1 MAKKVDRVAAAVAA
15 ILCSGGIGAAQA
27 QGQGN
32 EERLARDVEALKAE
46 VKALREQG
54 RAQPSSPPAG
64 SGLSTSVGGV
74 SLTLYGTA
82 NVDAGTVERTGATA
96 ITAPLNSLVGAP
108 GAAPV
113 NQSQRTT
120 LRSNSSNVGLR
131 GSRALGAGIG
141 VTFQVESALGLDGNA
156 STLAGRDTFIGLT
169 SPYGTLLYGSNMDSP
184 YKRGVQDRDPFF
196 ATGVA
201 TQKGILGSPG
211 FNVSSVNAVSGVTV
225 GGNAAGAQQQNA
237 GFDARLNNLIVYRSP
252 TINGLSAE
260 IAHGLNEQR
269 SSSSGVQID
278 PRVLS
283 LQVRYVFGPLFSSVA
298 YERRSDVFGL
308 NSLTALNAGTGVT
321 GAAFVLT
328 PGADSRDT
336 ASKVGLG
343 ARLGA
348 GTDVLLVWESLKYTT
363 NVGPVSSFD
372 RDAWIA
378 SLSQKL
384 GMHRAIV
391 SYGLARDGACSL
403 AAGGACSTAGLG
415 ATQWS
420 IGYDYTVDT
429 HTNLYVFGTRIRN
442 DDAAAYNFGVSGAP
456 AAGVGADP
464 TAIALGIR
472 YRF

>member
-1 MAKKVDRVAAAVAA
+1 MAHKRTHASAAVIAAAACIGGATA
-15 ILCSGGIGAAQA
+15 ISAQA
-27 QGQGN
+27 QTTDD
-32 EERLARDVEALKAE
+32 RLARDVEALRAE
-46 VKALREQG
+46 VKALRDQSKP
-54 RAQPSSPPAG
+54 PSAPG
-64 SGLSTSVGGV
+64 GLSTSVAGV

-96 ITAPLNSLVGAP
+96 SATALNSLVGAP
-108 GAAPV
+108 GPTPT
-113 NQSQRTT
+113 NLSQRTT

-196 ATGVA
+196 VTGVA

-211 FNVSSVNAVSGVTV
+211 FNVASVNAVSGVTV

-252 TINGLSAE
+252 VFNGLSAE

-269 SSSSGVQID
+269 SNSSGVQVD
-278 PRVLS
+278 PKVVS
-283 LQVRYVFGPLFSSVA
+283 LQVRYILGPLFTSYA
-298 YERRSDVFGL
+298 FERRSDVFGL

-321 GAAFVLT
+321 GAAFALT

-336 ASKVGLG
+336 ANKFGVG

-348 GTDVLLVWESLKYTT
+348 GTDLLLVWESLKYTT
-363 NVGPVSSFD
+363 TVGPVSSFE
-372 RDAWIA
+372 RDAWVA
-378 SLSQKL
+378 SVSQRF
-384 GMHRAIV
+384 GMHRAII
-391 SYGLARDGACSL
+391 SYSLARDGQCAL
-403 AAGGACSTAGLG
+403 AAGAPCSTAGLG
-415 ATQWS
+415 ANQLAL
-420 IGYDYTVDT
+420 GYDYTLDSN
-429 HTNLYVFGTRIRN
+429 TNLYVFGTRIRN
-442 DDAAAYNFGVSGAP
+442 DAAAAYNFGVSGAP

-464 TAIALGIR
+464 TAVALGIR

>member
-1 MAKKVDRVAAAVAA
+1 MASNKVGVTAAFAAA
-15 ILCSGGIGAAQA
+15 LWTGGLGAAQA
-27 QGQGN
+27 QSSD
-32 EERLARDVEALKAE
+32 ERLARDVEALKAE

-54 RAQPSSPPAG
+54 KPTPTAPAG
-64 SGLSTSVGGV
+64 SGLSTNIGGV

-82 NVDAGTVERTGATA
+82 NVDAGTVQRTGATA
-96 ITAPLNSLVGAP
+96 QSTALNSLVGAP
-108 GAAPV
+108 GVTPTNV
-113 NQSQRTT
+113 PERTT

-131 GSRALGAGIG
+131 GSRALGGGYG

-184 YKRGVQDRDPFF
+184 YKRGVQERDPFF
-196 ATGVA
+196 VTGIA

-211 FNVSSVNAVSGVTV
+211 FNVASVNAVSGVTV
-225 GGNAAGAQQQNA
+225 GGNAANAQQQNA

-252 TINGLSAE
+252 VFNGLSAE
-260 IAHGLNEQR
+260 IAQGLNEQR
-269 SSSSGVQID
+269 SSSNGVQID

-283 LQVRYVFGPLFSSVA
+283 LQVRYVSGPLFGSYA

-321 GAAFVLT
+321 GAAFALT
-328 PGADSRDT
+328 PGADSLDT
-336 ASKVGLG
+336 ANKVGLG
-343 ARLGA
+343 LRLGA

-363 NVGPVSSFD
+363 NVGPIASFQ
-372 RDAWIA
+372 RDAWVG
-378 SLSQKL
+378 SVSQRF

-391 SYGLARDGACSL
+391 SYSLAADGSCAL

-415 ATQWS
+415 ASQWAL
-420 IGYDYTVDT
+420 GYDYTVDSN
-429 HTNLYVFGTRIRN
+429 TNLYAFATRITN
-442 DDAAAYNFGVSGAP
+442 DASAAYNFGVSGAP

-464 TAIALGIR
+464 TAVALGIR